1 MIAAAMGW
9 IGTLGTISAYVM
21 LSRGYVTAGS
31 VRYGVLNLLGG
42 LLGAAGS
49 TAYGA
54 WPSVA
59 SNLIWSGVAL
69 QSVLVTLRARRDL
82 EVAPV
87 PLAELS
93 PVEPSASPSEPPAAP
108 VRDEDSESWPDTLQM
123 PAVLS
128 AA

>member
-1 MIAAAMGW
+1 VEQNEERVMIAAAMGW

-21 LSRGYVTAGS
+21 LSRGYLHAGS
-31 VRYGVLNLLGG
+31 VRYAVLNFVGG

-49 TAYGA
+49 AVYGA

-69 QSVLVTLRARRDL
+69 QSILLTLHQRRSVRHQVVRQLPDH
-82 EVAPV
+82 AG
-87 PLAELS
+87 
-93 PVEPSASPSEPPAAP
+93 VEPA
-108 VRDEDSESWPDTLQM
+108 T
-123 PAVLS
+123 AVPHYEAQRMSLS

>member
-9 IGTLGTISAYVM
+9 MGTLGTIGAYLM
-21 LSRGYVTAGS
+21 LSRGRWNAS
-31 VRYGVLNLLGG
+31 SLRYGVLNLLGG

-59 SNLIWSGVAL
+59 SNLVWAGLSL
-69 QSVLVTLRARRDL
+69 QSVLVTLQERR
-82 EVAPV
+82 PV
-87 PLAELS
+87 LVE
-93 PVEPSASPSEPPAAP
+93 VEPVAEPVAEPAVGAAADP
-108 VRDEDSESWPDTLQM
+108 WPDTLTM
-123 PAVLS
+123 PAVLT

>member
-21 LSRGYVTAGS
+21 LSRGRWNAGS
-31 VRYGVLNLLGG
+31 IRYGVLNLLGG

-59 SNLIWSGVAL
+59 SNLIWACVAL
-69 QSVLVTLRARRDL
+69 QSIVVTMQARRA
-82 EVAPV
+82 VTV
-87 PLAELS
+87 LAEE
-93 PVEPSASPSEPPAAP
+93 PVVEPVDEP
-108 VRDEDSESWPDTLQM
+108 VRPHAADPWPDTLKM
-123 PAVLS
+123 PAILN

>member
-9 IGTLGTISAYVM
+9 IGTVGTISAYVM
-21 LSRGYVTAGS
+21 LTRGLVNAS
-31 VRYGVLNLLGG
+31 SIRYGVLNLTGG

-59 SNLIWSGVAL
+59 SNLIWAGVAL
-69 QSVLVTLRARRDL
+69 QSVLVTLHARRELPEALIDL
-82 EVAPV
+82 AP
-87 PLAELS
+87 
-93 PVEPSASPSEPPAAP
+93 EPAPEPPRAPAADP
-108 VRDEDSESWPDTLQM
+108 WPDTLKM
-123 PAVLS
+123 PAIVG

>member
-1 MIAAAMGW
+1 MLAAAMGW

-21 LSRGYVTAGS
+21 LSRGYVQAAS
-31 VRYGVLNLLGG
+31 IRYGVLNLLGG

-59 SNLIWSGVAL
+59 SNLIWAAVAL
-69 QSVLVTLRARRDL
+69 QSVLVTLHGRRRALVVLAPEPEPEPEPEPIRDR
-82 EVAPV
+82 PV
-87 PLAELS
+87 DP
-93 PVEPSASPSEPPAAP
+93 
-108 VRDEDSESWPDTLQM
+108 WPDTLQM
-123 PAVLS
+123 PAVLT